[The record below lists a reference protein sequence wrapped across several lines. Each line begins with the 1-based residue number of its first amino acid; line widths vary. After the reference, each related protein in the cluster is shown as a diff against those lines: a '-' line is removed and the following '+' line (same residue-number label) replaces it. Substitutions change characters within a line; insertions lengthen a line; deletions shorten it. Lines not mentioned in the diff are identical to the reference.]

1 MEKIFNTITETIEY
15 CQKDDDNQIYVSL
28 VVILGGFSFYL
39 EPLVRTKK
47 LSKDDKYFLLVSFG
61 QIKGFKQFM
70 YKTNWNNFLIKKLD
84 EIISIYANE
93 YEDLIIDLI

>member
-15 CQKDDDNQIYVSL
+15 CQKDNENEIYISL
-28 VVILGGFSFYL
+28 VMILSRFSFCL
-39 EPLVRTKK
+39 EPLVFTKK

-61 QIKGFKQFM
+61 QVKGFKQFM
-70 YKTNWNNFLIKKLD
+70 NKTTWNKFLIDKLD

-93 YEDLIIDLI
+93 YEDLIIDLL